1 MTIKS
6 DRKRK
11 QQGFTLIE
19 LLVVVGILAVV
30 ILGLIQTFLLGSVL
44 ADLSN
49 KKTIAVGEAQDKL
62 EEILNHTFSTIIV
75 DYGAGGTPGNTFSLS
90 QITGKGVVTVT
101 SVSATLLQVDVVI
114 CFQYRN
120 GRVFGED
127 LDLDGVLDPGEDTN
141 GNGVIDSA
149 VRLTTY
155 IRNSS

>member
-49 KKTIAVGEAQDKL
+49 RKTIAVGEARDKL
-62 EEILNHTFSTIIV
+62 EEILNHTFASIAT
-75 DYGAGGTPGNTFSLS
+75 DYGAGGTPGNTFATS
-90 QITGKGVVTVT
+90 QITGRGVVTVT
-101 SVSATLLQVDVVI
+101 AVTASLLQVDVVV
-114 CFQYRN
+114 CFRYRD
-120 GRVFGED
+120 GRIFGED
-127 LDLDGVLDPGEDTN
+127 LDLDGTLDAGEDVN
-141 GNGVIDSA
+141 GNGVIDSDIR
-149 VRLTTY
+149 VSTY
-155 IRNSS
+155 IRNSA

>member
-1 MTIKS
+1 MRS
-6 DRKRK
+6 SVRKR

-19 LLVVVGILAVV
+19 LLVVVGILAIV

-44 ADLSN
+44 ADLSHR
-49 KKTIAVGEAQDKL
+49 KTIAVGEAQDKL
-62 EEILNHTFSTIIV
+62 EEILNHTFSSITA

-90 QITGKGVVTVT
+90 QITGRGVVTVT
-101 SVSATLLQVDVVI
+101 SLSASLLLVDVVI

-120 GRVFGED
+120 GRIFGED
-127 LDLDGVLDPGEDTN
+127 LDLDGVLDAGEDAN

>member
-44 ADLSN
+44 ADLSHR
-49 KKTIAVGEAQDKL
+49 KTIAVGEARDKL
-62 EEILNHTFSTIIV
+62 EEILNHTFANIIV
-75 DYGAGGTPGNTFSLS
+75 DYAAGGTPGNTFALS
-90 QITGKGVVTVT
+90 QITGRGVVTVT
-101 SVSATLLQVDVVI
+101 TVTANLLQVDVVV

-120 GRVFGED
+120 GRIFGED
-127 LDLDGVLDPGEDTN
+127 RDLDGVLDAGEDVN
-141 GNGVIDSA
+141 GNGVIDSDIK
-149 VRLTTY
+149 VSTY